1 AGKEVDYWIARN
13 SWGATWGPSKDGYV
27 KILRGVNFGGIES
40 QAVSIIP
47 DPCRG
52 AFRGW
57 VEGKSDDDEKL
68 KRGRHWRSK
77 DGRMKGPSS
86 PAALSVPM
94 RKRRSTVFALAVAA
108 VLEWTAAD
116 LPSHCTREDSKGKWL
131 LYYLNGPVP
140 DWRTHTGGNFC
151 GYTAINTNKG
161 NLAMGEKIAKL
172 MQRDR
177 PANVDFTEIIGMP
190 VDGGPIEI
198 ELSLSQKIEDAYGEK
213 DAHHLMEDRRS
224 QSATP

>member
-1 AGKEVDYWIARN
+1 
-13 SWGATWGPSKDGYV
+13 
-27 KILRGVNFGGIES
+27 
-40 QAVSIIP
+40 
-47 DPCRG
+47 
-52 AFRGW
+52 
-57 VEGKSDDDEKL
+57 
-68 KRGRHWRSK
+68 
-77 DGRMKGPSS
+77 
-86 PAALSVPM
+86 M

-177 PANVDFTEIIGMP
+177 PANVDFTEIIGRAWTHRAALNHGIGMP